1 MTRTVQKA
9 YRVDAGLYEQ
19 VEDTLFK
26 MGISVPQAITMLFK
40 RVVME
45 QRLPFTP
52 AVVKSAHQID
62 VEQRIGLL
70 AERLPKTVLDLADP
84 AEANQTLTDCSTC

>member
-1 MTRTVQKA
+1 MATRTVQKA
-9 YRVDAGLYEQ
+9 YRVDANLYERA
-19 VEDTLFK
+19 EDTLFK

-45 QRLPFTP
+45 QSLPFTP

-62 VEQRIGLL
+62 TEQRIGALT
-70 AERLPKTVLDLADP
+70 ERLPRKVLDLADP
-84 AEANQTLTDCSTC
+84 VDLDRFYAE

>member
-1 MTRTVQKA
+1 MATRTVQKA
-9 YRVDAGLYEQ
+9 YRIDAGLYNQ

-26 MGISVPQAITMLFK
+26 MGISVPQAITMLFR

-45 QRLPFTP
+45 QKLPFTP

-62 VEQRIGLL
+62 TEQRIGAL
-70 AERLPKTVLDLADP
+70 AGQLPKKSLDLADP
-84 AEANQTLTDCSTC
+84 ADLDVFNAE

>member
-1 MTRTVQKA
+1 MAARTVQKA
-9 YRVDAGLYEQ
+9 YRVDANLYAQ

-45 QRLPFTP
+45 QQLPFTP
-52 AVVKSAHQID
+52 AVVKSAHQLD
-62 VEQRIGLL
+62 TEQRIGAV
-70 AERLPKTVLDLADP
+70 AEQLPKKVLDLTDP
-84 AEANQTLTDCSTC
+84 AGVDAFYAP

>member
-1 MTRTVQKA
+1 MTHTVQKA
-9 YRVDAGLYEQ
+9 YRVDAGLYAQ

-52 AVVKSAHQID
+52 AVVKSAHQVD
-62 VEQRIGLL
+62 TEQRIGAL
-70 AERLPKTVLDLADP
+70 AGQLPKKTLDLDDP
-84 AEANQTLTDCSTC
+84 ADMDVFYAE

>member
-1 MTRTVQKA
+1 MATRTVQKA
-9 YRVDAGLYEQ
+9 YRVDASLYDQ

-26 MGISVPQAITMLFK
+26 MGITVPQAITMLFK

-62 VEQRIGLL
+62 AEQRIGAL
-70 AERLPKTVLDLADP
+70 AGRLPKKTLDLDDP
-84 AEANQTLTDCSTC
+84 ADMDIFYAE

>member
-1 MTRTVQKA
+1 MTTRTVQKA
-9 YRVDAGLYEQ
+9 YRVDEKLYDQ

-62 VEQRIGLL
+62 TEQRIGAL
-70 AERLPKTVLDLADP
+70 AGRLPKTTLDLADP
-84 AEANQTLTDCSTC
+84 GDADTFYAQ

>member
-1 MTRTVQKA
+1 MTTHTVQKA
-9 YRVDAGLYEQ
+9 YRVDEGLYDQ

-62 VEQRIGLL
+62 AEQRIGAL
-70 AERLPKTVLDLADP
+70 AGRLPKKTLNLDDP
-84 AEANQTLTDCSTC
+84 ADLDVFYAE

>member
-1 MTRTVQKA
+1 MATRTVQKA

-26 MGISVPQAITMLFK
+26 MGISVPQAITMLFR

-45 QRLPFTP
+45 QQLPFTP
-52 AVVKSAHQID
+52 AVVKSAHQ
-62 VEQRIGLL
+62 VETEQRIGDL
-70 AERLPKTVLDLADP
+70 ARLLPKKVLDLTEPSDVASFH
-84 AEANQTLTDCSTC
+84 AQ

>member
-1 MTRTVQKA
+1 MTPHTVQKA
-9 YRVDAGLYEQ
+9 YRVDEGLYDQ

-45 QRLPFTP
+45 QQLPFTP

-62 VEQRIGLL
+62 AERRIGAL
-70 AERLPKTVLDLADP
+70 AGRLPKKTLDLTNPADADTFY
-84 AEANQTLTDCSTC
+84 AE

>member
-1 MTRTVQKA
+1 MATRTVQKA

-26 MGISVPQAITMLFK
+26 MGISVPQAITMLFR

-52 AVVKSAHQID
+52 AVVKSAHQVE
-62 VEQRIGLL
+62 VEQRIGDL
-70 AERLPKTVLDLADP
+70 AGRLPQRVLDLAEPSDID
-84 AEANQTLTDCSTC
+84 AFYDQ

>member
-1 MTRTVQKA
+1 MATHTVQKA
-9 YRVDAGLYEQ
+9 YRVDAGLYEE

-26 MGISVPQAITMLFK
+26 MGISVPQAITMLFR

-52 AVVKSAHQID
+52 AVVKSAHQ
-62 VEQRIGLL
+62 VETEQRIGML
-70 AERLPKTVLDLADP
+70 AGQLPKRVLDLADP
-84 AEANQTLTDCSTC
+84 SDAEQFYAQ

>member
-1 MTRTVQKA
+1 MTTRTVQKA
-9 YRVDAGLYEQ
+9 YRVDEGLYDQ

-45 QRLPFTP
+45 QQLPFTP

-62 VEQRIGLL
+62 TEQRIGEL
-70 AERLPKTVLDLADP
+70 AGRLPKKTLDLNDP
-84 AEANQTLTDCSTC
+84 VDMDVFYAE